1 MRDVYLIA
9 AAQLPVEQASTL
21 TLRQMGA
28 LVARQ
33 TLAAAGIE
41 RVDAVYVGNMLS
53 DDLQGQKHVAAL
65 IADEA
70 GLTPTEALE
79 VRAAT
84 ASGAASLRMGQLAVA
99 SGAADLVLA
108 LGVEKMS
115 EGVATPALAK
125 ALDAQ
130 FEVPDGDTLIRRNAE
145 LMDLYLDRYQVPD
158 EALAHFSV
166 NAHRNAAGNPHA
178 LFRTKQITVD
188 QVLTSRL
195 IQPPIRLFDC
205 SPICD
210 GAAAVLLAS
219 EKTPGPAKHAVKVLA
234 SSVATDRF
242 RVRDRRDPLQLAAAT
257 RSAQLAFDQ
266 AGLQPSDIDLVEVH
280 DAFSIMACLLLEAAG
295 FAERG
300 SGWRLAMEGEIG
312 LTGRIPITTMG
323 GLKARGHPIG
333 ATGLYQAAEIFLQ
346 LTGQAGPN
354 QVAGA
359 KVAMM
364 QSVGGAAT
372 TLITHLFGV

>member
-70 GLTPTEALE
+70 SLTPTEALE

-219 EKTPGPAKHAVKVLA
+219 EKAPGPAKHAVKVLA

-242 RVRDRRDPLQLAAAT
+242 RVRDRRDPLQLAAAA

>member
-219 EKTPGPAKHAVKVLA
+219 EKAPGPAEHAVKVLA